1 MAIAKTPEDLERVIN
16 YLRWAVSRALP
27 SGVLAEQINPYTGA
41 AISVSPLTWSHAAVV
56 QTVMDYL
63 EKLQELH
70 TCEQCGRSIF
80 RYDRMGRKQG
90 KKHEDQAQTR
100 HPPGRSVDNLK
111 WRDRLFIYQRTR
123 HEFTK
128 EVREEAKLIAM
139 ELEIT
144 RNYLASALKASK
156 LDITDQTKHFIPAVS
171 GSIIGLKF
179 AEKTGYVIKQTS
191 IKYRNLFNKPDA
203 FEEKVLREMEADP
216 NLVEYWD
223 SDVVDG
229 KRVERYLY
237 ALHVKEDCLLCHGKK
252 ELAPE
257 FIQNNYT
264 AGYDYKAGELRGGH
278 QRYHPQRNR

>member
-1 MAIAKTPEDLERVIN
+1 
-16 YLRWAVSRALP
+16 
-27 SGVLAEQINPYTGA
+27 
-41 AISVSPLTWSHAAVV
+41 
-56 QTVMDYL
+56 
-63 EKLQELH
+63 
-70 TCEQCGRSIF
+70 
-80 RYDRMGRKQG
+80 
-90 KKHEDQAQTR
+90 
-100 HPPGRSVDNLK
+100 
-111 WRDRLFIYQRTR
+111 
-123 HEFTK
+123 
-128 EVREEAKLIAM
+128 M

-203 FEEKVLREMEADP
+203 FEEKVLRKMEADP
-216 NLVEYWD
+216 DLVEYWD

-257 FIQNNYT
+257 FIQNNYA
-264 AGYDYKAGELRGGH
+264 AGYDYKAGELRGAISVIIPKEIAE
-278 QRYHPQRNR
+278 QRFEANIYFFVILGTVSILLVVVIVFITTRSFMRPIELLTSAVTTVTETGNLT

>member
-1 MAIAKTPEDLERVIN
+1 MKIRHKLVILLAVLLITLNGVIA
-16 YLRWAVSRALP
+16 
-27 SGVLAEQINPYTGA
+27 
-41 AISVSPLTWSHAAVV
+41 
-56 QTVMDYL
+56 
-63 EKLQELH
+63 
-70 TCEQCGRSIF
+70 F
-80 RYDRMGRKQG
+80 
-90 KKHEDQAQTR
+90 
-100 HPPGRSVDNLK
+100 
-111 WRDRLFIYQRTR
+111 FIYQRTR

-156 LDITDQTKHFIPAVS
+156 LGITDQTKHFIPAVS
-171 GSIIGLKF
+171 GSVIGLKF

-252 ELAPE
+252 ELARNLSKIIMLPATIIKPASCE
-257 FIQNNYT
+257 GPSALSSQKKSLNNV
-264 AGYDYKAGELRGGH
+264 LR
-278 QRYHPQRNR
+278 RTSTFLLSWEPSASFW